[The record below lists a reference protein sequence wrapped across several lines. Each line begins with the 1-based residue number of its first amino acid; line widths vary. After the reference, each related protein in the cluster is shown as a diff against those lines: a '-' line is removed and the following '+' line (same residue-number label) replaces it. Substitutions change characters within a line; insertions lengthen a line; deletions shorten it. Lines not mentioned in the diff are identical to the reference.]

1 MKAMVRNTVMVV
13 GLLVSTAI
21 PAMAQA
27 PVMAQAPSRVAVSAT
42 APIFVQPDARLI
54 PLRTAAVGT
63 MLNVQTVDGDWY
75 RVEFQDPQFGRRV
88 GYIEKRF
95 VTARSEAMDLT
106 IPEAPQT
113 SVAPRFEAQPQ
124 TYRPSAGQALRIPS
138 FETSAGWAVQRVGGE
153 IGTLGWSLNL
163 TKNVNQWFSTATEV
177 SGQYGFESADTYF
190 GEVKA
195 DAQDHTF
202 LAGPK
207 FVGRLANGRVTP
219 YGQFVGGLLLARA
232 HVNVFDGYLDNSETN
247 LYPAIQPGGGIEV
260 ALTDR
265 IGVRMAVDARIAFG
279 EGGHVTAWRF
289 TPGVVIR
296 TGQQ

>member
-1 MKAMVRNTVMVV
+1 MKKTLFVMLV
-13 GLLVSTAI
+13 LLVLLAGATASFAQSL
-21 PAMAQA
+21 PARVVVNENA
-27 PVMAQAPSRVAVSAT
+27 PV
-42 APIFVQPDARLI
+42 FVQPDASVQ
-54 PLRTAAVGT
+54 PLRVAKAGSA
-63 MLNVQTVDGDWY
+63 LNVIASDVNSGWY

-88 GYIEKRF
+88 GYVEKRF
-95 VTARSEAMDLT
+95 VTAMLPESMDLT
-106 IPEAPQT
+106 IPEVPQT
-113 SVAPRFEAQPQ
+113 SLAPRFEAQPQ

-138 FETSAGWAVQRVGGE
+138 FETSAGWAIQRVGGE
-153 IGTLGWSLNL
+153 TETLGWSLNL

-195 DAQDHTF
+195 DAQDHAF

-296 TGQQ
+296 TGRQ